1 MSAMVWPLPG
11 IGYPWVSSQHGEDRR
26 QGPFLPAWDRVY
38 WGRRKHPL
46 LALAGMD
53 DFSDLI
59 SRARALDAEALATL
73 HDLLYPAVYRYI
85 AYRLGNGPLSEDL
98 TAEVF
103 LRLLEALQAR
113 RIRGNNV
120 QAWCFTTAHHLVM
133 DHLRQQYRHT
143 VQSLNGAHPDPQIH
157 PEQALEAHQRLEAVQ
172 RAMRHLTPEQQHV
185 LTLRFS
191 QGCSLEET
199 AALMGKSINA
209 VKVLQFRALMALRRW
224 LEREGL

>member
-1 MSAMVWPLPG
+1 M
-11 IGYPWVSSQHGEDRR
+11 
-26 QGPFLPAWDRVY
+26 
-38 WGRRKHPL
+38 
-46 LALAGMD
+46 ALAGMD

-59 SRARALDAEALATL
+59 SRARALDAEALAAL

-85 AYRLGNGPLSEDL
+85 AYRLGDGPLSEDL

-103 LRLLEALQAR
+103 LRFLEALRAR
-113 RIRGNNV
+113 RIRGDNIR
-120 QAWCFTTAHHLVM
+120 AWCFTTAHHLVM

-143 VQSLNGAHPDPQIH
+143 VQSLNGAHPDPQVH
-157 PEQALEAHQRLEAVQ
+157 PEQALEAHQQLEAVQ

-191 QGCSLEET
+191 QECSLEET